1 MKNYDS
7 IEEFDG
13 EAYCVMR
20 SMERSRPVIQE
31 SWFPTG
37 MNAHGLKRG
46 YGDEIIGRRLEYR
59 QGTGFYFRTE
69 TGGEIHVPTTS
80 HYSTRYVEVP
90 IAPPK
95 SRLPIE
101 WRDGQW
107 YKETKWGWRP
117 WWQK

>member
-7 IEEFDG
+7 IEEYEG
-13 EAYCVMR
+13 EVYCVMR
-20 SMERSRPVIQE
+20 SMDWGRPIIQE

-46 YGDEIIGRRLEYR
+46 YGDDVIGKKLEYK
-59 QGTGFYFRTE
+59 QGLGFYFRLE
-69 TGGEIHVPTTS
+69 GGHRLTVPLSS

-90 IAPPK
+90 ITAPK
-95 SRLPIE
+95 SRLPLE

-107 YKETKWGWRP
+107 WKDTKWGWRP
-117 WWQK
+117 W